1 MTDHR
6 AAHWRPHA
14 TRQMLVHRAALLA
27 QIREFFAARQ
37 VLEVETPQLSAAAGT
52 DPNIA
57 SLPVTLAD
65 GCTRFLHTSPEFA
78 MKRLLAAGSGD
89 IFQLCKVFRDGE
101 RGRYHNPEFT
111 LAEWYRLGFDHHQL
125 MDEVGALLAHLSQQ
139 RWGHS
144 QRLAFFD
151 VLYAQ
156 TQLDPLSVSSNA
168 LRQVLQR
175 HDVAVPQTLDAAG
188 GPGTRDELMD
198 LVVGEVI
205 GPRLGHDRPCFVY
218 DYPASRASLA
228 RIRQPASEAQ
238 QRERRPQP
246 AAVAE
251 RFELYIN
258 GVELANGFHELTD
271 PREQAQRFAEENAAR
286 ARDALPPMPID
297 TALIGA
303 LRSGLAPCAGV
314 ALGVDRLMMLLHE
327 VPHIE
332 QTLSF
337 GIDRA

>member
-1 MTDHR
+1 
-6 AAHWRPHA
+6 
-14 TRQMLVHRAALLA
+14 MLVHRANLLA
-27 QIREFFAARQ
+27 QVREFFAARE

-57 SLPVTLAD
+57 SVSARLAD
-65 GCTRFLHTSPEFA
+65 GHPRFLHTSPEFA

-125 MDEVGALLAHLSQQ
+125 MDEVGELLSHVSQQ
-139 RWGHS
+139 RWRQP

-151 VLYAQ
+151 LLHAH
-156 TQLDPLSVSSNA
+156 TQLDPLQVSAEA
-168 LRQVLQR
+168 LRQVLQQHEVALPQSLHGA
-175 HDVAVPQTLDAAG
+175 HDAG
-188 GPGTRDELMD
+188 ARDELMD

-205 GPRLGHDRPCFVY
+205 GPALGHDGPCFVY

-228 RIRQPASEAQ
+228 RIRTPSPA
-238 QRERRPQP
+238 QRP
-246 AAVAE
+246 APPAVAE
-251 RFELYIN
+251 RFELYVK

-271 PREQAQRFAEENAAR
+271 PDEQAQRFADENAAR
-286 ARDALPPMPID
+286 ARDGLPPMPVD
-297 TALIGA
+297 SALIGA
-303 LRSGLAPCAGV
+303 LRAGLAPCAGV
-314 ALGVDRLMMLLHE
+314 ALGVDRLLMLLHD
-327 VPHIE
+327 VAHIE

-337 GIDRA
+337 GIDNA